1 MRLEG
6 KHIILGLTG
15 SIAAYKAAY
24 LLRGLVKEGAE
35 VQVVM
40 TPAAK
45 EFITPVTMSA
55 LSGRPVASDFFA
67 ANDGTWHSHVDM
79 GQWADLMLVAPVTAA
94 TLGKMAHGIADN
106 LLVTTYMSA
115 KCPVYLAPA
124 MDLDMFKHPSTLKN
138 LDTLRSFGDVILE
151 PGEGELASGLHG
163 KGRMQEPEQ
172 LVEEVVAFFNSKKK
186 LLNKKVLVTAGPT
199 FEKIDPVRFIGNYSS
214 GKMGFALAE
223 ELAGQ
228 GADVI
233 LVSGPVSHKVQNPN
247 IQRIDV
253 ESAHE
258 MHAACLR
265 YFPNVDA
272 AIMCAA
278 VADYRPKQIAERK
291 IKRQVGEMSI
301 ELEATTDIAA
311 SLGKL
316 KTKQQVL
323 VGFALETNDEQQNAF
338 GKMQKKNLDFIV
350 LNSLQDQGAGFGV
363 DTNKITI
370 LSKNNNV
377 QYFEL
382 KQKEEVAADIVEK
395 LTQELSKL

>member
-1 MRLEG
+1 MRLKN
-6 KHIILGLTG
+6 KHIILGITG

-24 LLRGLVKEGAE
+24 LLRGLVKEGAD

-55 LSGRPVASDFFA
+55 LSDRPVASEFFA

-138 LDTLRSFGDVILE
+138 LEILQSYGDVILE

-172 LVEEVVAFFNSKKK
+172 LVEEVIAFFNSKKK

-199 FEKIDPVRFIGNYSS
+199 YEKIDPVRFIGNYSS

-223 ELAGQ
+223 ELANQ
-228 GADVI
+228 GAEVTLI
-233 LVSGPVSHKVQNPN
+233 AGPVDLEISDFN
-247 IQRIDV
+247 IHRIDV
-253 ESAHE
+253 ESAQE
-258 MHAACLR
+258 MHAACLS
-265 YFPNVDA
+265 YFPEMDA

-278 VADYRPKQIAERK
+278 VADYRPKAVADKK
-291 IKRQVGEMSI
+291 IKRKADEMNI

-311 SLGKL
+311 AIGKL
-316 KTKQQVL
+316 KTDNQLL
-323 VGFALETNDEQQNAF
+323 VGFALETNDEEKNA
-338 GKMQKKNLDFIV
+338 GSKMKKKNLDFIV

-370 LSKNNNV
+370 LSKDNNA
-377 QYFEL
+377 QEFEL
-382 KQKEEVAADIVEK
+382 KQKKEVAADIVEK
-395 LTQELSKL
+395 LSQELQKL

>member
-1 MRLEG
+1 MRLKG

-55 LSGRPVASDFFA
+55 LSGRPVASEFFA

-79 GQWADLMLVAPVTAA
+79 GQWADLMLIAPVTAA

-124 MDLDMFKHPSTLKN
+124 MDLDMFKHPSTLQN
-138 LDTLRSFGDVILE
+138 LEILRSFGNVILE

-172 LVEEVVAFFNSKKK
+172 LVEEVVTFFNSKKK

-223 ELAGQ
+223 ELAEA
-228 GADVI
+228 GASVT
-233 LVSGPVSHKVQNPN
+233 LVTGPVSLATTHPS

-253 ESAHE
+253 ESAAE
-258 MHAACLR
+258 MHQACLDL
-265 YFPNVDA
+265 FSGVDA

-278 VADYRPKQIAERK
+278 VADYRPKHAADQK
-291 IKRQVGEMSI
+291 IKRTAADMQI
-301 ELEATTDIAA
+301 DLEATADIAA
-311 SLGKL
+311 SLGQL
-316 KTKQQVL
+316 KTDKQLL
-323 VGFALETNDEQQNAF
+323 VGFALETNDEKQNAL

-350 LNSLQDQGAGFGV
+350 LNSLQDAGAGFGGN
-363 DTNKITI
+363 TNKITI
-370 LSKNNNV
+370 LSKDNNA
-377 QYFEL
+377 QEFEL
-382 KQKEEVAADIVEK
+382 KHKREVAADIVGK
-395 LTQELSKL
+395 LIQELAKL

>member
-1 MRLEG
+1 MRLKG

-55 LSGRPVASDFFA
+55 LSGRPVASEFFA

-79 GQWADLMLVAPVTAA
+79 GQWADLMLIAPVTAA

-124 MDLDMFKHPSTLKN
+124 MDLDMFKHQSTLNN
-138 LDTLRSFGDVILE
+138 LETLRSYGDVILE

-172 LVEEVVAFFNSKKK
+172 LVEEVVAFFHSKKK

-199 FEKIDPVRFIGNYSS
+199 YEKIDPVRFIGNYSS

-223 ELAGQ
+223 ELAKE
-228 GADVI
+228 GAEVT
-233 LVSGPVSHKVQNPN
+233 LVTGPVHLKTTHPN
-247 IQRIDV
+247 IHRVDV
-253 ESAHE
+253 ESAME
-258 MHAACLR
+258 MHNACLEH
-265 YFPNVDA
+265 FPATDA

-278 VADYRPKQIAERK
+278 VADYRPKEQADRK
-291 IKRQVGEMSI
+291 IKRKAGEMNI
-301 ELEATTDIAA
+301 ELQATADIAA
-311 SLGKL
+311 ALGQL
-316 KTKQQVL
+316 KTPSQRL
-323 VGFALETNDEQQNAF
+323 VGFALETNDEKQNALA
-338 GKMQKKNLDFIV
+338 KMQKKNLDFIV
-350 LNSLQDQGAGFGV
+350 LNSLQDNGAGFGV

-370 LSKNNNV
+370 LSKDNNA
-377 QYFEL
+377 QEFEL
-382 KQKEEVAADIVEK
+382 KQKTEVAVDIVKK
-395 LTQELSKL
+395 LIGELTND

>member
-1 MRLEG
+1 MRLKG

-55 LSGRPVASDFFA
+55 LSGRPVASEFFA

-79 GQWADLMLVAPVTAA
+79 GQWADLMLIAPVTAA

-124 MDLDMFKHPSTLKN
+124 MDLDMFKHQSTLNN
-138 LDTLRSFGDVILE
+138 LETLRSYGDVILE

-172 LVEEVVAFFNSKKK
+172 LVEEVVAFFHSKKK

-199 FEKIDPVRFIGNYSS
+199 YEKIDPVRFIGNYSS

-223 ELAGQ
+223 ELAKE
-228 GADVI
+228 GAEVT
-233 LVSGPVSHKVQNPN
+233 LVTGPVHLKTTHPN
-247 IQRIDV
+247 IRRVDV
-253 ESAHE
+253 ESAME
-258 MHAACLR
+258 MHNACLEH
-265 YFPNVDA
+265 FPATDA

-278 VADYRPKQIAERK
+278 VADYRPKEQADRK
-291 IKRQVGEMSI
+291 IKRKAGEMNI
-301 ELEATTDIAA
+301 ELQATEDIAA
-311 SLGKL
+311 ALGQL
-316 KTKQQVL
+316 KTPSQRL
-323 VGFALETNDEQQNAF
+323 VGFALETNDEKQHALA
-338 GKMQKKNLDFIV
+338 KMQKKNLDFIV
-350 LNSLQDQGAGFGV
+350 LNSLQDNGAGFGV

-370 LSKNNNV
+370 LSKDNNA
-377 QYFEL
+377 QEFEL
-382 KQKEEVAADIVEK
+382 KQKTEVAVDIVKK
-395 LTQELSKL
+395 LIGELTND

>member
-1 MRLEG
+1 MRLKG

-55 LSGRPVASDFFA
+55 LSGRPVASEFFA

-79 GQWADLMLVAPVTAA
+79 GQWADLMLIAPVTAA

-124 MDLDMFKHPSTLKN
+124 MDLDMFKHQSTLNN
-138 LDTLRSFGDVILE
+138 LETLRSYGDVILE

-172 LVEEVVAFFNSKKK
+172 LVEEVVAFFHSKKK

-199 FEKIDPVRFIGNYSS
+199 YEKIDPVRFIGNYSS

-223 ELAGQ
+223 ELAKE
-228 GADVI
+228 GAEVT
-233 LVSGPVSHKVQNPN
+233 LVTGPVHLKTTHPN
-247 IQRIDV
+247 IRRVDV
-253 ESAHE
+253 ESAME
-258 MHAACLR
+258 MHNACLEH
-265 YFPNVDA
+265 FPATDA

-278 VADYRPKQIAERK
+278 VADYRPKEQADRK
-291 IKRQVGEMSI
+291 IKRKAGEMNI
-301 ELEATTDIAA
+301 ELQATEDIAA
-311 SLGKL
+311 ALGQL
-316 KTKQQVL
+316 KTPSQRL
-323 VGFALETNDEQQNAF
+323 VGFALETNDEKQNALA
-338 GKMQKKNLDFIV
+338 KMQKKNLDFIV
-350 LNSLQDQGAGFGV
+350 LNSLQDNGAGFGV

-370 LSKNNNV
+370 LSKDNNA
-377 QYFEL
+377 QEFEL
-382 KQKEEVAADIVEK
+382 KQKAEVAVDIVKK
-395 LTQELSKL
+395 LIGELTND